1 MKICITSQG
10 VDLDANVDPRFARCK
25 YFIITDT
32 DADEFEAIENSN
44 VRLAGGAGVQAGQLM
59 ASKEVKAVLTGNV
72 GPNAFNTLNAAGIV
86 VYTNVSGTV
95 REAIE
100 LYKEN
105 KLHAAGGSS
114 VQAKFGLS
122 GR

>member
-10 VDLDANVDPRFARCK
+10 VDLDANVDPRFGRCK

-32 DADEFEAIENSN
+32 GSDEFEAIENSN
-44 VRLAGGAGVQAGQLM
+44 VRLSGGAGIQAGQLM

-72 GPNAFNTLNAAGIV
+72 GPNAFNTLNAAGII

-95 REAIE
+95 RKAIE
-100 LYKEN
+100 LYKAN